1 MLELQSKTNKEFF
14 KAKENKKIRKDV
26 VDMTVLKY
34 VSLAIYA
41 VVCVALIV
49 LTLIQNKDDSGAS
62 GTITGSSTNNFYNQ
76 NKGKT
81 KEGKIKRLTIILGIT
96 FAVLTVIVSIFYIA

>member
-1 MLELQSKTNKEFF
+1 MDKG
-14 KAKENKKIRKDV
+14 IRKGV
-26 VDMTVLKY
+26 LDMTVLKY

-41 VVCVALIV
+41 IVCVALIV
-49 LTLIQNKDDSGAS
+49 LTLIQNKDESGAS

-81 KEGKIKRLTIILGIT
+81 KEGMLKKWTIILAVVFAILTIIT
-96 FAVLTVIVSIFYIA
+96 AIFYIA